1 MLTYVRM
8 QDGEVRK
15 AFQRS
20 LTKQGFKFKLNTK
33 VNGAKIESDKVTL
46 DLETKKGDK
55 ETFEADVVLV
65 SAGLS
70 LPSMQG
76 LDSLSSRA
84 YRTASQ
90 KSYAFSACIKC
101 WTLDAPARCQRSI
114 AEALCFPCSAGVK
127 QDLPVYD
134 LPMHVLDNATP
145 CGL

>member
-1 MLTYVRM
+1 MLMCVVM

-46 DLETKKGDK
+46 DLETKKGEK

-70 LPSMQG
+70 PPSISTTSFSVHLELIYRKPEIICFSCLHQL
-76 LDSLSSRA
+76 LDLG
-84 YRTASQ
+84 
-90 KSYAFSACIKC
+90 C
-101 WTLDAPARCQRSI
+101 
-114 AEALCFPCSAGVK
+114 
-127 QDLPVYD
+127 
-134 LPMHVLDNATP
+134 M
-145 CGL
+145 

>member
-1 MLTYVRM
+1 MLIYVRM

-46 DLETKKGDK
+46 DLETKKGEK

-70 LPSMQG
+70 LPSIQ
-76 LDSLSSRA
+76 DATSL
-84 YRTASQ
+84 
-90 KSYAFSACIKC
+90 FI
-101 WTLDAPARCQRSI
+101 
-114 AEALCFPCSAGVK
+114 
-127 QDLPVYD
+127 
-134 LPMHVLDNATP
+134 
-145 CGL
+145 